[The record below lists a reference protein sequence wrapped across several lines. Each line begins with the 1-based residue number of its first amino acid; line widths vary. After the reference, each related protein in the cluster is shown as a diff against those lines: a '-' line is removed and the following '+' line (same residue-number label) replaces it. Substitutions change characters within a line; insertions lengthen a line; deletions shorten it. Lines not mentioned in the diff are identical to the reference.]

1 MDDTGSSQSRDIDY
15 VKKKFEKALELH
27 ETGNFDEAASAYQ
40 NLLQTH
46 PLNSLLLNSYGT
58 LLYQQG
64 NLLDGPYII
73 KKSIILNSNTSI
85 FYNRLGVIKR
95 TQGDLDG
102 ARKMFTRA
110 LFIEEQYEANLNL
123 CETYLEQRHPEAALA
138 PGRRALALAPNAFLP
153 HLRLAT
159 ALRLVGKFNEALAEV
174 EEAKSLNPLSPDP
187 YIELTMSNIG
197 AEKGEAALNAV
208 VRGLI
213 LAPDRLDNYFNLLG
227 SLNIWSEGE
236 GKTSQLSA
244 EPESLAIKRLDIP
257 FWGRCAIV
265 TNRQNPLIWFW
276 HGVNCGRSNLLA
288 EGLSSLKRSILIDP
302 AHGNSYQAISVMF
315 QRSGALEKAYFFAKV
330 TKRLFINIGGSPHI
344 LWETC
349 FALGKEE
356 KGWEYWAGRFDYDG
370 AVERRGLPTKRWRQ
384 IEKLD
389 GKLLVCSEQGI
400 GDEILYLSCLPD
412 LLKQHKAIVVECD
425 KRWGPIFRRS
435 FPEIIVVPRQVKFVG
450 DDSLFYDYS
459 EITRK
464 YKIGAYM
471 LCGDLPKIFRYDF
484 QTPKNESGFLRSN
497 PQRRQVYSKYL
508 DKPPGQVLVG
518 VCWKSGFAP
527 NWPSIYPRLSDL
539 LEFLPNDKNLRL
551 ISLQYGRNDRE
562 LAAKSKNTAKLET
575 IPDLDQVE
583 DLEGVAALIS
593 SLDLVISAST
603 TVLHLACALGVKTIS
618 TYYPNFR
625 STRGADPMFENCY
638 PMLDANEVFCSRKV
652 SERIGN
658 SVREYLSSGKVESF
672 KVFHKVGN

>member
-40 NLLQTH
+40 NLLQIN

-138 PGRRALALAPNAFLP
+138 PGRRALALAPNAFVP

-236 GKTSQLSA
+236 GKTSQLST
-244 EPESLAIKRLDIP
+244 EPKNLEIKRLDIP

-265 TNRQNPLIWFW
+265 ANRNNSLVWFW
-276 HGVNCGRSNLLA
+276 HGVNCGRSNLL
-288 EGLSSLKRSILIDP
+288 EQGLSSVKRSILIDP
-302 AHGNSYQAISVMF
+302 EHGNSYQAISVMF
-315 QRSGALEKAYFFAKV
+315 QRCGALKKAYFFATI
-330 TKRLFINIGGSPHI
+330 TKRIFPNIGGSPHL
-344 LWETC
+344 LWEAC
-349 FALGKEE
+349 FALGQEE
-356 KGWEYWAGRFDYDG
+356 KGWKHWARRFEYDG
-370 AVERRGLPTKRWRQ
+370 AVERHGLPTKRWRQ
-384 IEKLD
+384 IEKLN
-389 GKLLVCSEQGI
+389 GKLLVCSEQGV

-412 LLKQHKAIVVECD
+412 LLKEHKAIVVECD

-450 DDSLFYDYS
+450 EDKLFYDYS

-464 YKIGAYM
+464 YKIGAYV
-471 LCGDLPKIFRYDF
+471 LC
-484 QTPKNESGFLRSN
+484 
-497 PQRRQVYSKYL
+497 
-508 DKPPGQVLVG
+508 
-518 VCWKSGFAP
+518 
-527 NWPSIYPRLSDL
+527 
-539 LEFLPNDKNLRL
+539 
-551 ISLQYGRNDRE
+551 
-562 LAAKSKNTAKLET
+562 
-575 IPDLDQVE
+575 
-583 DLEGVAALIS
+583 
-593 SLDLVISAST
+593 
-603 TVLHLACALGVKTIS
+603 
-618 TYYPNFR
+618 
-625 STRGADPMFENCY
+625 
-638 PMLDANEVFCSRKV
+638 
-652 SERIGN
+652 
-658 SVREYLSSGKVESF
+658 
-672 KVFHKVGN
+672 

>member
-40 NLLQTH
+40 NLLETY

-64 NLLDGPYII
+64 NLLDGPHII
-73 KKSIILNSNTSI
+73 KKSIILNANTSI
-85 FYNRLGVIKR
+85 FYNRLGAIKR

-102 ARKMFTRA
+102 ACKMFKRA

-174 EEAKSLNPLSPDP
+174 GEAKSLNPLSPDP
-187 YIELTMSNIG
+187 YMELTMSNIG

-208 VRGLI
+208 VRALI
-213 LAPDRLDNYFNLLG
+213 LAPDRLENYFNLLG

-244 EPESLAIKRLDIP
+244 EPESLAIKRLHIP

-265 TNRQNPLIWFW
+265 ANRQNPLIWFW

-302 AHGNSYQAISVMF
+302 AHGNSYQAISVIF
-315 QRSGALEKAYFFAKV
+315 QRSGALEKAHFFAKV

-349 FALGKEE
+349 FALGQEE

-450 DDSLFYDYS
+450 EDSLFYDYN

-464 YKIGAYM
+464 YKIGAYV
-471 LCGDLPKIFRYDF
+471 LCGDLPKIFRYDLK
-484 QTPKNESGFLRSN
+484 TPKNESGFLRSN
-497 PQRRQVYSKYL
+497 PQRRQIYAKYL
-508 DKPPGQVLVG
+508 DKRPGQIIVG

-527 NWPSIYPRLSDL
+527 SWPSIYPRLGDL

-551 ISLQYGRNDRE
+551 ISLQYGPNDSPPPAESRS
-562 LAAKSKNTAKLET
+562 LARLET
-575 IPDLDQVE
+575 MPDLDQVE
-583 DLEGVAALIS
+583 DLEGVAALIG

-638 PMLDANEVFCSRKV
+638 PMLDAGEVFCSRKV
-652 SERIGN
+652 SKRVGKT
-658 SVREYLSSGKVESF
+658 VRQFLWS
-672 KVFHKVGN
+672 

>member
-1 MDDTGSSQSRDIDY
+1 M
-15 VKKKFEKALELH
+15 ELA
-27 ETGNFDEAASAYQ
+27 NYLSVR
-40 NLLQTH
+40 
-46 PLNSLLLNSYGT
+46 SL
-58 LLYQQG
+58 
-64 NLLDGPYII
+64 
-73 KKSIILNSNTSI
+73 
-85 FYNRLGVIKR
+85 
-95 TQGDLDG
+95 
-102 ARKMFTRA
+102 
-110 LFIEEQYEANLNL
+110 IEEQYEANLNL

-138 PGRRALALAPNAFLP
+138 PGRRAVALDPNAFFS

-159 ALRLVGKFNEALAEV
+159 ALRLLGKFNEAIAEG

-236 GKTSQLSA
+236 GKNSQLSV

-276 HGVNCGRSNLLA
+276 HGVNCGRSNLLE

-302 AHGNSYQAISVMF
+302 VHGNSYQAISVMF
-315 QRSGALEKAYFFAKV
+315 QRCGALKQAYFFAKI
-330 TKRLFINIGGSPHI
+330 TKRIFLI
-344 LWETC
+344 LAA
-349 FALGKEE
+349 ALIFS
-356 KGWEYWAGRFDYDG
+356 GRRVLLLDRKKRVG
-370 AVERRGLPTKRWRQ
+370 NTGLDVLSMMVRWNDTGCQQNRWRQ

-435 FPEIIVVPRQVKFVG
+435 FPEIIVVPRQIKFVG
-450 DDSLFYDYS
+450 EDSLFYDYN

-464 YKIGAYM
+464 YKIGAYV
-471 LCGDLPKIFRYDF
+471 LCGDLPKIFRYDLK
-484 QTPKNESGFLRSN
+484 TPKNESGFLRSN

-508 DKPPGQVLVG
+508 DKRPGEIIVG

-527 NWPSIYPRLSDL
+527 HWPSIYPRLR
-539 LEFLPNDKNLRL
+539 RL
-551 ISLQYGRNDRE
+551 IRIF
-562 LAAKSKNTAKLET
+562 AK
-575 IPDLDQVE
+575 
-583 DLEGVAALIS
+583 
-593 SLDLVISAST
+593 
-603 TVLHLACALGVKTIS
+603 
-618 TYYPNFR
+618 R
-625 STRGADPMFENCY
+625 
-638 PMLDANEVFCSRKV
+638 
-652 SERIGN
+652 
-658 SVREYLSSGKVESF
+658 
-672 KVFHKVGN
+672 

>member
-1 MDDTGSSQSRDIDY
+1 MDDTGSTQSHDIDY
-15 VKKKFEKALELH
+15 VEQEFEKALDLH
-27 ETGNFDEAASAYQ
+27 NTGKFDQAARLYQ
-40 NLLQTH
+40 SLLENN
-46 PLNSLLLNSYGT
+46 PLNSLVLNSYGT

-64 NLLDGPYII
+64 NLLDGPAFI
-73 KKSIILNSNTSI
+73 KKSIISNPNTSI
-85 FYNRLGVIKR
+85 FYNRMGVVEK
-95 TQGDLDG
+95 THGDVSG
-102 ARKMFTRA
+102 ARKLFERA
-110 LFIEEQYEANLNL
+110 LIIEQQYEANLNL

-236 GKTSQLSA
+236 GKTSQLST
-244 EPESLAIKRLDIP
+244 EPKNLEIKRLDIP

-265 TNRQNPLIWFW
+265 ANRNNSLVWFW
-276 HGVNCGRSNLLA
+276 HGVNCGRSNLL
-288 EGLSSLKRSILIDP
+288 EQGLSSVKRSILIDP
-302 AHGNSYQAISVMF
+302 EHGNSYQAISVMF
-315 QRSGALEKAYFFAKV
+315 QRCGALKKAYFFATI
-330 TKRLFINIGGSPHI
+330 TKRIFPNIGGSPHL
-344 LWETC
+344 LWEAC
-349 FALGKEE
+349 FALGQEE
-356 KGWEYWAGRFDYDG
+356 KGWKHWARRFEYDG
-370 AVERRGLPTKRWRQ
+370 AVERHGLPTKRWLQ
-384 IEKLD
+384 IEKLN
-389 GKLLVCSEQGI
+389 GKLLVCSEQGV

-412 LLKQHKAIVVECD
+412 LLKEHKAIVVECD

-450 DDSLFYDYS
+450 EDSLFYDYN

-464 YKIGAYM
+464 YKIGAYV
-471 LCGDLPKIFRYDF
+471 LCGDLPKIFRYDLK
-484 QTPKNESGFLRSN
+484 TPKNGSGFLRSN
-497 PQRRQVYSKYL
+497 PQRRQIYAKYL
-508 DKPPGQVLVG
+508 DKRPGQIIVG

-527 NWPSIYPRLSDL
+527 SWPSIYPRLGDL
-539 LEFLPNDKNLRL
+539 LEFLPNDKKLRL
-551 ISLQYGRNDRE
+551 ISLQYGPNDSPHPAESRS
-562 LAAKSKNTAKLET
+562 LARLET
-575 IPDLDQVE
+575 IPDLDQVD

-638 PMLDANEVFCSRKV
+638 PMLDAGEVFCSRKV
-652 SERIGN
+652 SERVGKR
-658 SVREYLSSGKVESF
+658 VREFLSL
-672 KVFHKVGN
+672 

>member
-40 NLLQTH
+40 NLLETY

-64 NLLDGPYII
+64 NILDGPHII
-73 KKSIILNSNTSI
+73 KKSITLNSNTSI

-102 ARKMFTRA
+102 ACKMFKRA

-138 PGRRALALAPNAFLP
+138 PGRRALALAPNAFVP

-159 ALRLVGKFNEALAEV
+159 ALRLVGKFNEAIAEGDK
-174 EEAKSLNPLSPDP
+174 AKSLNPTSPDP
-187 YIELTMSNIG
+187 YIELTMSSIG
-197 AEKGEAALNAV
+197 AGKGEAALNAAV
-208 VRGLI
+208 GALI
-213 LAPDRLDNYFNLLG
+213 LAPDRLESYFNLMG
-227 SLNIWSEGE
+227 SLNIWSEGK
-236 GKTSQLSA
+236 GKNTQFST
-244 EPESLAIKRLDIP
+244 EPENLAIKKLDIP
-257 FWGRCAIV
+257 FWGRCAV
-265 TNRQNPLIWFW
+265 VSNRNNPFVWFW
-276 HGVNCGRSNLLA
+276 HGVNSGRSNLL
-288 EGLSSLKRSILIDP
+288 EQGLSSLKRSILIDP
-302 AHGNSYQAISVMF
+302 EHGNSYQAISVMF
-315 QRSGALEKAYFFAKV
+315 QRCGALKKAYFFATI
-330 TKRLFINIGGSPHI
+330 TKRIFPNIGGSPHL

-349 FALGKEE
+349 FALKQED
-356 KGWEYWAGRFDYDG
+356 KGWKHWARRFEYDG
-370 AVERRGLPTKRWRQ
+370 AVERHGLPTKRWRQ
-384 IEKLD
+384 IEKLN
-389 GKLLVCSEQGI
+389 GKLLVCSEQGV

-412 LLKQHKAIVVECD
+412 LLKEHKAIVVECD

-435 FPEIIVVPRQVKFVG
+435 FPEIIVVPRQVKFLG
-450 DDSLFYDYS
+450 EDNLFYDYS

-464 YKIGAYM
+464 YRIGAYV
-471 LCGDLPKIFRYDF
+471 LCGDLPKIFRYDLK
-484 QTPKNESGFLRSN
+484 TPKNGSGFLRSN
-497 PQRRQVYSKYL
+497 PQRRQIYAKYL
-508 DKPPGQVLVG
+508 DKRPGQIIVG

-527 NWPSIYPRLSDL
+527 SWPSIYPRLGDL
-539 LEFLPNDKNLRL
+539 LEFLPNDKDLRL
-551 ISLQYGRNDRE
+551 ISLQYGPNDSPPPVESRN
-562 LAAKSKNTAKLET
+562 LARLET
-575 IPDLDQVE
+575 MPDLDQVE

-638 PMLDANEVFCSRKV
+638 PMLDAGEVFCSRKV
-652 SERIGN
+652 SKRVGKT
-658 SVREYLSSGKVESF
+658 VREFLSS
-672 KVFHKVGN
+672 